1 MRLHPYFITLLLII
15 TLFNSSIFSQDE
27 IRIFGKITDTEKNP
41 IELVNI
47 SIKNHPFGT
56 ISDKNGNYEFYIP
69 NIKEF
74 VIVFSCIGY
83 ETKELNFNR
92 EDKNLIL
99 FSYLELN
106 GTLKQSLKKIDQV
119 DITDQQ
125 YRKTNLVRINP
136 KIMNVIPG
144 VSGNIEAVIKSL
156 PGVSSNN
163 ELSSQY
169 SVRGGNFDENL
180 VYVNDIE
187 VYRPILIRSGQQEG
201 LSFVNSDLVSS
212 ILFSAGGFDA
222 IYGDKMSS
230 VLDIKYKKPTKFGG
244 SVASSLLGAS
254 AHIEGTS
261 KDLRFTHI
269 SGIRYKTSRYLLNSL
284 DTKGEYSPD
293 FLDFQTYLTY
303 DVTDNFELSFLGNF
317 SQNKY
322 KFIPTIKE
330 TIFGTVNEVLQ
341 LNMYFDGQEVDNFI
355 NYTGAVAGTY
365 KPNNNIK
372 LKFIS
377 SLYNSSESE
386 TYDIQSQYLINE
398 LDRDIGSSTMGDS
411 VANIGIGTFLNHAR
425 NYLEAKVYNIYHKG
439 EYEKNNNKLSWG
451 AKLQHEV
458 IDDNINEWEMH
469 DSAGYSLPYND
480 STVNLFYVLN
490 SKHNISSNRIISYLQ
505 NSHQFFVK
513 GTEFNFITGIRF
525 NYWDFNK
532 QFLISPRTSLSV
544 KPNWKND
551 VMFRFALGYYNQ
563 PPFYKEL
570 RDLEGNLN
578 KNIKAQKSFH
588 IVLGS
593 DYNFTAWNRPFKYTT
608 EVYYKYLSD
617 IIPYNVDNVR
627 IRYIGKNNASGYA
640 MGVDMKVNGEF
651 VKGVDSWLSVSVM
664 KTEED
669 LNDDFYFIT
678 DSEGNSTKV
687 EPGYIPRPSDQLLN
701 IGLFFQDY
709 LPSNPSYKMHL
720 NLLYGSRL
728 PFGPPNSERYLA
740 TNRMP
745 RPYRRVDIG
754 FSKVLIKEGQHI
766 AQKNPFHFFKSL
778 WISAEI
784 FNLLRINNTIS
795 LIWVSDIRNHQY
807 GIPNNLTS
815 RRINIKLNGT
825 F

>member
-1 MRLHPYFITLLLII
+1 MKLQHYLVLITF
-15 TLFNSSIFSQDE
+15 TLFFTNSIFCQDE
-27 IRIFGKITDTEKNP
+27 IRIFGKITDTEKKP

-56 ISDKNGNYEFYIP
+56 ITDTKGNYEFYIP
-69 NIKEF
+69 NIKQF
-74 VIVFSCIGY
+74 VVIFSCIGY
-83 ETKELNFNR
+83 ESKELNFDRNN
-92 EDKNLIL
+92 ENIIIL
-99 FSYLELN
+99 SYLELN
-106 GTLKQSLKKIDQV
+106 GELKPSLKKIKQV

-125 YRKTNLVRINP
+125 YRKTSLVRINP
-136 KIMNVIPG
+136 KLMNLIPD
-144 VSGNIEAVIKSL
+144 VSGNIEAIIKSL

-244 SVASSLLGAS
+244 SVSTSFLGAS
-254 AHIEGTS
+254 AHVEGTS
-261 KDLRFTHI
+261 KNLRFTHI
-269 SGIRYKTSRYLLNSL
+269 SGIRYKTSRYILNSL
-284 DTKGEYSPD
+284 DTEGEYSPD
-293 FLDFQTYLTY
+293 FIDFQTYLTY

-317 SQNKY
+317 SQNTY
-322 KFIPTIKE
+322 KFIPTTKK
-330 TIFGTVNEVLQ
+330 TVFGSVSEVYQ
-341 LNMYFDGQEVDNFI
+341 LKMYFDGQEVDNFI
-355 NYTGAVAGTY
+355 NFTGAVSGTY
-365 KPNNNIK
+365 KPNKNLK

-377 SLYNSSESE
+377 SLYNSSENE
-386 TYDIQSQYLINE
+386 TYDIQSQYYINE

-411 VANIGIGTFLNHAR
+411 VSNIGIGTFLNHAR
-425 NYLEAKVYNIYHKG
+425 NYLEAKVYNLYHKG
-439 EYEKNNNKLSWG
+439 EYVINNNKLSWG
-451 AKLQHEV
+451 AKFQYEI

-469 DSAGYSLPYND
+469 DSAGYSLPYNN

-490 SKHNISSNRIISYLQ
+490 SKQNIASNRISSYIQ
-505 NSHQFFVK
+505 NDHQFNI
-513 GTEFNFITGIRF
+513 GSTEFNFIAGIRF
-525 NYWDFNK
+525 NYWNFNN
-532 QFLISPRTSLSV
+532 QFLVSPRSSLSI
-544 KPNWKND
+544 KPSWKND

-570 RDLEGNLN
+570 RDLQGNIN
-578 KNIKAQKSFH
+578 KDIKAQKSFH

-608 EVYYKYLSD
+608 EIYYKYMTDL
-617 IIPYNVDNVR
+617 IPYNVDNVR
-627 IRYIGKNNASGYA
+627 IRYLGKNNATGYA
-640 MGVDMKVNGEF
+640 MGIDMKVNGEF
-651 VKGVDSWLSVSVM
+651 VKGIDSWLSLSLM
-664 KTEED
+664 QTQED
-669 LNDDFYFIT
+669 LNDDFYFVT
-678 DSEGNSTKV
+678 DKDSEESTRV
-687 EPGYIPRPSDQLLN
+687 EPGYIPRPSDQLVSV
-701 IGLFFQDY
+701 GLFFQDY
-709 LPSNPSYKMHL
+709 LPGNPSYKMHL

-728 PFGPPNSERYLA
+728 PFGPPKSERYLA

-745 RPYRRVDIG
+745 KAYRRVDIG
-754 FSKVLIKEGQHI
+754 FSKVLIKEGEKI
-766 AQKNPFHFFKSL
+766 PIKNPFHFFKSL
-778 WISAEI
+778 WVSAEI
-784 FNLLRINNTIS
+784 FNLLQIENTIS
-795 LIWVSDIRNHQY
+795 LIWVSDIKNRQY

>member
-1 MRLHPYFITLLLII
+1 MRLRHHII
-15 TLFNSSIFSQDE
+15 TLILFVFFNNFLFCQDE
-27 IRIFGKITDTEKNP
+27 IRIFGKITDTNQNP
-41 IELVNI
+41 IELVNV
-47 SIKNHPFGT
+47 SIKDYPYGT
-56 ISDKNGNYEFYIP
+56 VTDINGDYEFYIP
-69 NIKEF
+69 NIKQF
-74 VIVFSCIGY
+74 LVIFSCIGY
-83 ETKELNFNR
+83 ETKELVFDRNNP
-92 EDKNLIL
+92 NLIL

-106 GTLKQSLKKIDQV
+106 GKLIQSLKKIDQV

-136 KIMNVIPG
+136 KIINVIPD

-187 VYRPILIRSGQQEG
+187 VYRPLLIRSGQQEG

-230 VLDIKYKKPTKFGG
+230 VLDIKYKRPTKFGG
-244 SVASSLLGAS
+244 SVSTSLLGAS
-254 AHIEGTS
+254 AHVEGTS
-261 KDLRFTHI
+261 KNLRFTHI
-269 SGIRYKTSRYLLNSL
+269 TGIRYKTSRYLLNSL

-293 FLDFQTYLTY
+293 FFDFQTYLTY

-322 KFIPTIKE
+322 KFIPTIKK

-355 NYTGAVAGTY
+355 NFTGAVSGTY
-365 KPNNNIK
+365 KPNKNLK

-377 SLYNSSESE
+377 SLYNSSENE

-411 VANIGIGTFLNHAR
+411 IANIGIGTFLNHAR
-425 NYLEAKVYNIYHKG
+425 NYLDAKVYNIYHKG
-439 EYEKNNNKLSWG
+439 EYATENNKLSWG
-451 AKLQHEV
+451 MKYQHEI

-490 SKHNISSNRIISYLQ
+490 SKNNIESNRIISYIQ
-505 NSHQFFVK
+505 NSHQFNIK
-513 GTEFNFITGIRF
+513 NTEFNFIAGLRF

-532 QFLISPRTSLSV
+532 EFLVSPRTSLSV

-570 RDLEGNLN
+570 RDLQGNIN
-578 KNIKAQKSFH
+578 KDIKAQKSFH

-608 EVYYKYLSD
+608 EVYYKFLSNL
-617 IIPYNVDNVR
+617 IPYNVDNVR
-627 IRYIGKNNASGYA
+627 IRYLGKNNAKGYA
-640 MGVDMKVNGEF
+640 MGIDMKVNGEF
-651 VKGVDSWLSVSVM
+651 VKGVDSWLSISLM
-664 KTEED
+664 QTEED
-669 LNDDFYFIT
+669 LNDDFYFVT
-678 DSEGNSTKV
+678 DSLGNSTRV
-687 EPGYIPRPSDQLLN
+687 EPGYIPRPSDQLIN

-709 LPSNPSYKMHL
+709 LPGNPSYKMHL
-720 NLLYGSRL
+720 NILYGSRL

-745 RPYRRVDIG
+745 KPYRRVDIG
-754 FSKVLIKEGQHI
+754 FSKVLIKEGQRVRN
-766 AQKNPFHFFKSL
+766 KNPFHFFKSL
-778 WISAEI
+778 WVSAEI
-784 FNLLRINNTIS
+784 FNLLQINNTIS